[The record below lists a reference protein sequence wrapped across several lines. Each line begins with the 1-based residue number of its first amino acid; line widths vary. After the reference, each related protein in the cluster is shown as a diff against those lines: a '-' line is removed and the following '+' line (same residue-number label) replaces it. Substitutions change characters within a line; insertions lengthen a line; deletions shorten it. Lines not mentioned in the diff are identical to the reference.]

1 MKFRSDDTFDHQAM
15 WEYQIGDYMARLD
28 AEMPMELETVP
39 GEAELS
45 FLSEEKREAQVLILV
60 MFYLYIL
67 VLSLEYNLV

>member
-1 MKFRSDDTFDHQAM
+1 MKFCSDDTFDHQAM

-45 FLSEEKREAQVLILV
+45 FLSEEKEGSSSPDTCHVLL
-60 MFYLYIL
+60 IL
-67 VLSLEYNLV
+67 VLSFEYNLV